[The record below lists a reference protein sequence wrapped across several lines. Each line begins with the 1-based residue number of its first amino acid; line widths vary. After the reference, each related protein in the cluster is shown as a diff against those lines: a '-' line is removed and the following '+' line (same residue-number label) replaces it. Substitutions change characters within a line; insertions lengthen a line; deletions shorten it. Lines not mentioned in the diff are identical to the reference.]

1 MEVFVS
7 DKNHDRERLDELP
20 IYDMINYEQLDKQPV
35 YDQPVYDEHEYDE
48 PVYDEIMDFENTT
61 QLNYIIN
68 NIILSAQKKQ
78 TQLQSI
84 LTTLEQLFS
93 KFYYDWYNKYRMRRG
108 DQSSMDYWKTCIE
121 PHLLRYD
128 HTIQNYKK
136 NITEINKECND
147 SLTSF
152 IVVCNEVDL
161 DCVDVVTLEDQF
173 EELIQNVDLSIEKL
187 NRYII
192 DVNEC
197 MKTLNQYYYEW
208 MDSIPDEII
217 SIIFGYWNDKHNLKY
232 GTMAQLNKRWNNI
245 IMSKYS
251 TQYKHDKERREIYIS
266 RCRKSAYRM
275 GKLLLDR
282 KHLMFDEFGLNEQF
296 ILSKYD
302 IMGLYADLDMNV
314 HLAMTELTKNLKFT
328 IFSLE
333 FNYYEDHIKSTIN
346 KHYEKFV
353 NFCEKF
359 FPTYGK
365 TMVRIMMETASAVVE
380 DDNTLL
386 KYLM

>member
-7 DKNHDRERLDELP
+7 DENHDRERLDELP
-20 IYDMINYEQLDKQPV
+20 NYDMLIYENLDDDSV
-35 YDQPVYDEHEYDE
+35 YEEPEYEEYECDEM
-48 PVYDEIMDFENTT
+48 MDFENTMQT
-61 QLNYIIN
+61 NYVIN

-78 TQLQSI
+78 THLQSI

-93 KFYYDWYNKYRMRRG
+93 QFYYDWYNKYRMRHG

-121 PHLLRYD
+121 PHLSRYD

-136 NITEINKECND
+136 TIAEIKQECND

-152 IVVCNEVDL
+152 LVVCNEVDL
-161 DCVDVVTLEDQF
+161 DYVDVGTIEEQF
-173 EELIQNVDLSIEKL
+173 EDLIQNVDVSIEKL

-197 MKTLNQYYYEW
+197 MKTLNQYYHEW
-208 MDSIPDEII
+208 MDQIPDEII
-217 SIIFGYWNDKHNLKY
+217 NIIIGYWDDTHNLKY

-245 IMSKYS
+245 IMNKYS

-282 KHLMFDEFGLNEQF
+282 KHLMIDGFGLNEQF
-296 ILSKYD
+296 ILGKYH
-302 IMGLYADLDMNV
+302 INGFYADIDMNV
-314 HLAMTELTKNLKFT
+314 HLAMTALTKDLKFT

-346 KHYEKFV
+346 KYYERFV
-353 NFCEKF
+353 NFCERF

-365 TMVRIMMETASAVVE
+365 TMVQIMMETASAIVE
-380 DDNTLL
+380 DDNTIL
-386 KYLM
+386 KILM